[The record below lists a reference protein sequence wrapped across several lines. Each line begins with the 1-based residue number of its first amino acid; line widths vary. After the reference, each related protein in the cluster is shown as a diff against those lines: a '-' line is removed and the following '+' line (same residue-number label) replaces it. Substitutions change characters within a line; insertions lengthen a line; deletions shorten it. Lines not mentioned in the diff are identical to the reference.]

1 MTFVNKILGFVK
13 RKKLLIGT
21 IVVVLIV
28 LGLIIFKNGKA
39 TNGTIAIS
47 HSDFINQVSISGK
60 VVASEEVDMS
70 FKNGGRIGRI
80 FVSVDKGDGEEK
92 IIKAGTLI
100 ATLDAKDAEQAVRD
114 AEISLAS
121 AKLSLAKLQLESSNE
136 NLDADLKKAYDDGF
150 TAVADSFLDLSS
162 IITGLEDIL
171 NEDILSDN
179 TARNSGTIAENYRN
193 DAEKL
198 FYKANSALK
207 ENRKNFRL
215 LDRNS
220 SEQAIEVIIDET
232 YETAK
237 IFSNAI
243 KSAKNLVDYLADDTN
258 RQADYATSK
267 TTLAGY
273 TDDISGHLEELL
285 SAENNIKDY
294 KDAFSSTD
302 LDIRDALLTVKREEN
317 NLQDAKNNLSD
328 YYIRAPFD
336 GVVTRID
343 AKVGEIAS
351 PNVPLIAMM
360 SADTFQIESYVPEV
374 NIAQIKFG
382 DEASITLDAYGE
394 EVLFY
399 AKVIS
404 IDPAETIRDGVST
417 YKVKLQFNNKD
428 NRIKSGMTASVK
440 IVTFSKPN
448 VIVVPGGVV
457 FEKDGKKFV
466 QVKIGE
472 EVTEKEVVLGITSS
486 LGQVEVVSGLSDG
499 DKVILNPD
507 VGHQESPMSNI

>member
-1 MTFVNKILGFVK
+1 MTFVNKILGFIK
-13 RKKLLIGT
+13 RKKLLTGIV
-21 IVVVLIV
+21 VVVLIV

-39 TNGTIAIS
+39 TNDTITVS
-47 HSDFINQVSISGK
+47 HSDFTNQVSISGK
-60 VVASEEVDMS
+60 VVASEEVDMG

-80 FVSVDKGDGEEK
+80 FVSVGTGDGGNQM
-92 IIKAGTLI
+92 IKAGTLI
-100 ATLDAKDAEQAVRD
+100 AALDAKDAQQAVRD
-114 AEISLAS
+114 AEISLES
-121 AKLSLAKLQLESSNE
+121 AKLSLAKLQLEGSNE

-150 TAVADSFLDLSS
+150 TAVADSFLDLST
-162 IITGLEDIL
+162 IITGLEDVL
-171 NEDILSDN
+171 NEDNLSDN
-179 TARNSGTIAENYRN
+179 TARNSGTTAENYR
-193 DAEKL
+193 DEAEKL
-198 FYKANSALK
+198 FYKADSALK
-207 ENRKNFRL
+207 DSRKNFRL

-220 SEQAIEVIIDET
+220 SQLAILSIINET
-232 YETAK
+232 YETTK
-237 IFSNAI
+237 VFSNAI
-243 KSAKNLVDYLADDTN
+243 KSTKNLVDYLADDTD
-258 RQADYATSK
+258 RQAEYSTLK
-267 TTLAGY
+267 TTLSLY
-273 TDDISGHLEELL
+273 TDDINGHLDELL

-302 LDIRDALLTVKREEN
+302 LDIGDALLTVKREEN
-317 NLQDAKNNLSD
+317 NLQDAKNNLAD

-382 DEASITLDAYGE
+382 DKASITLDAYGE

-417 YKVKLQFNNKD
+417 YKIKLQFDAKD
-428 NRIKSGMTASVK
+428 DRIKSGMTASVT
-440 IVTFSKPN
+440 IITFSKPN
-448 VIVVPGGVV
+448 VVVIPGGVI
-457 FEKDGKKFV
+457 FDREGKKFV
-466 QVKIGE
+466 QVKVGE
-472 EVTEKEVVLGITSS
+472 EVLEKEVVLGITST

-499 DKVILNPD
+499 DEVVLNPE
-507 VGHQESPMSNI
+507 VE

>member
-1 MTFVNKILGFVK
+1 MTFVNKVWGFIK
-13 RKKLLIGT
+13 RKKLLIGI

-39 TNGTIAIS
+39 TNGTITIS
-47 HSDFINQVSISGK
+47 HSDFTNQVSISGK
-60 VVASEEVDMS
+60 VVASEEVDMG

-80 FVSVDKGDGEEK
+80 FVSVDKGDGEEQ

-100 ATLDAKDAEQAVRD
+100 AALDAKDAEQSVRD

-179 TARNSGTIAENYRN
+179 TARNSGTTAENYRD

-198 FYKANSALK
+198 FYKASSALK

-220 SEQAIEVIIDET
+220 SKQAIEAIIDET
-232 YETAK
+232 YETVK
-237 IFSNAI
+237 IFSDAI
-243 KSAKNLVDYLADDTN
+243 KSTKNLADYLADDTN
-258 RQADYATSK
+258 READYASSK
-267 TTLAGY
+267 TTLSGY
-273 TDDISGHLEELL
+273 TDDISGHLDSLL
-285 SAENNIKDY
+285 SSEKNIKDY
-294 KDAFSSTD
+294 KDAFPTAG
-302 LDIRDALLTVKREEN
+302 LDIDDALLSVKREEN

-351 PNVPLIAMM
+351 PNVPLVAMM
-360 SADTFQIESYVPEV
+360 SAGTFQIESYVPEV

-382 DEASITLDAYGE
+382 DTASVTLDAYGE
-394 EVLFY
+394 EVLFG
-399 AKVIS
+399 AKVVS
-404 IDPAETIRDGVST
+404 IDQAETIRDGVST
-417 YKVKLQFNNKD
+417 YKTKLQFDAKD
-428 NRIKSGMTASVK
+428 NRIKSGMTASVT
-440 IVTFSKPN
+440 IITFSKPN
-448 VIVVPGGVV
+448 VVVIPGGVV
-457 FEKDGKKFV
+457 FERDGKKFV
-466 QVKIGE
+466 QVKVE
-472 EVTEKEVVLGITSS
+472 EEILEKEVVLGITSS

-499 DKVILNPD
+499 DKVILNPE
-507 VGHQESPMSNI
+507 VE